1 LTEAPEE
8 GSLAERDFP
17 HLVQDVARRRWSGV
31 LTLTHRGVRT
41 VVVHEG
47 RLVFATSSDP
57 DDRLGELLL
66 RRGRIGLRQL
76 TEAGRAVRPGHRLG
90 TILVHQGVL
99 TPKELVSSVVEHT
112 QEIIYGAFQWTD
124 GRFRLEAGEPPAESI
139 TLNMRTPDLI
149 LEGIQRIDSWSRVE
163 RGMGGLTARY
173 VRSPSH
179 VEVARS
185 MNLGAHRLDLLNAL
199 EREQTVEELCAAL
212 PLADY
217 ELCRTLW
224 AFVVIGA
231 VRRTDTPVAEGAE
244 ADDEGLGLWL
254 SSE

>member
-1 LTEAPEE
+1 MSEPPVE

-17 HLVQDVARRRWSGV
+17 HLVQDVAKRRWSGV
-31 LTLTHRGVRT
+31 LTLTHRGIRT

-66 RRGRIGLRQL
+66 RRGRVSLRQL
-76 TEAGRAVRPGHRLG
+76 VEAGKSVRPGHRLG
-90 TILVHQGVL
+90 TILVQEGVL
-99 TPKELVSSVVEHT
+99 APKALVASVIEHT
-112 QEIIYGAFQWTD
+112 QEIIYGAFQWTE

-149 LEGIQRIDSWSRVE
+149 LEGMQRIESWSRVE
-163 RGMGGLTARY
+163 RGMGGITARY
-173 VRSPSH
+173 VRSPPH
-179 VEVARS
+179 QEIARA
-185 MNLGAHRLDLLNAL
+185 MNLSADRRDLLNAL
-199 EREQTVEELCAAL
+199 ETERTVEDLCASL
-212 PLADY
+212 PLADFD
-217 ELCRTLW
+217 LCRTLW
-224 AFVVIGA
+224 AFGVIGV
-231 VRRTDTPVAEGAE
+231 VRRTDTPPTE

>member
-1 LTEAPEE
+1 MSEGALE

-17 HLVQDVARRRWSGV
+17 HLVQDLAKRRWSGV

-41 VVVHEG
+41 VIVHDG

-66 RRGRIGLRQL
+66 RRGRISLRQL
-76 TEAGRAVRPGHRLG
+76 VDAGRAVRPGQRLG
-90 TILVHQGVL
+90 TILVHENVL
-99 TPKELVSSVVEHT
+99 TPKELVASVVEHT

-124 GRFRLEAGEPPAESI
+124 GRFRLEPGDPPGESI

-149 LEGIQRIDSWSRVE
+149 LEGIQRIFAWSRIE

-173 VRSPSH
+173 VRTPQDQ
-179 VEVARS
+179 EITRT
-185 MNLGAHRLDLLNAL
+185 MNLGAHRVDLLNAL
-199 EREQTVEELCAAL
+199 EAERSVEDLCKAL
-212 PLADY
+212 PLSDF
-217 ELCRTLW
+217 EICQTLW
-224 AFVVIGA
+224 AFGVIGVA
-231 VRRTDTPVAEGAE
+231 RRTDTPTAEG
-244 ADDEGLGLWL
+244 DDEGLGLWL